1 LIVIDYSILGTGVEG
16 GTGGSIS
23 GAVGE
28 GSSMGAGFG
37 SGFWLS
43 MFSSLNIV
51 YEIYVPAL
59 FCGCYL
65 ASRNFKNSLDA

>member
-1 LIVIDYSILGTGVEG
+1 VFDYSILGTGVEG

-23 GAVGE
+23 GVVGD

-43 MFSSLNIV
+43 MFVCLNIV
-51 YEIYVPAL
+51 YEIYVPARCL
-59 FCGCYL
+59 FLNIQISG
-65 ASRNFKNSLDA
+65 AAA